1 MINKMLKVLFLV
13 VSSTSFSQ
21 TINVA
26 TWNLEWQREK
36 AMSQAEYDACSAI
49 KPKKREQLPEL
60 DVNRWVC
67 KSPEQI
73 EELRAVARQ
82 MDADI
87 IAVQEVENSAAA
99 ALIWPAS
106 EYDFYIN
113 MKSPWIQRTG
123 FVVRKN
129 SVIVEGV
136 TDIPALGSVFNGD
149 HSRHGLELQI
159 KAKNGKSIKL
169 LSVHLKSGCF
179 DKALSSNFATRRDAR
194 KDVVTCTV
202 LKNQAPALEEWLDS
216 NLKAGF
222 QVMIIGDFNRRFD
235 SDIEFSKDANQSLFA
250 ELSDGDPVGA
260 TLFRP
265 TYGFKA
271 AKDCRVGGSPWLI
284 DHVLMSGDLGRHY
297 VGKSLV
303 QYAASLH
310 GSDHC
315 AIRFSMKF

>member
-1 MINKMLKVLFLV
+1 MINKISSVLFLV
-13 VSSTSFSQ
+13 VSSTAFSQ

-36 AMSQAEYDACSAI
+36 AMSQAEYDVCSAI
-49 KPKKREQLPEL
+49 KPKERELLPEL
-60 DVNRWVC
+60 DLNRWVC

-73 EELRAVARQ
+73 EELRAVAKQ

-87 IAVQEVENSAAA
+87 IAVQEIENNAAA

-106 EYDFYIN
+106 DYDFYIN

-129 SVIVEGV
+129 SVRVEGV
-136 TDIPALGSVFNGD
+136 TDIPALGKAFNGD

-159 KAKNGKSIKL
+159 KTKNGKSIKL

-179 DKALSSNFATRRDAR
+179 DKALNSNYATKRDAE
-194 KDVVTCTV
+194 KNVVTCSV

-222 QVMIIGDFNRRFD
+222 QTMIIGDFNRRFD
-235 SDIEFSKDANQSLFA
+235 SNIEFSKDANISLFA
-250 ELSDGDPVGA
+250 ELSDGNPVGA
-260 TLFRP
+260 SLFRP
-265 TYGFKA
+265 THGFKSI
-271 AKDCRVGGSPWLI
+271 KECQGGGSPLLI
-284 DHVLMSGDLGRHY
+284 DHALMSSGLREYY
-297 VGKSLV
+297 VSKSLM
-303 QYAASLH
+303 QFAASLK
-310 GSDHC
+310 GTDHC
-315 AIRFSMKF
+315 ALKFAMKF